1 MVVFFPLRN
10 TMASVWPTARY
21 TCPETDALHAH
32 NGLISQGGQCVRV
45 MTQGRPGLD
54 GRLVLVVHAK
64 ISWEFA
70 GQGGSHSI
78 ALQER
83 ENQQVQNEPKYDLML
98 FPSLFFSSLPSLH
111 SWQPAVTRET
121 HCVTPSFY
129 FPCCILFVP
138 KLSRLVKGGRDTAG
152 YWQCCFGALIPF

>member
-1 MVVFFPLRN
+1 MAVFFSPSRN
-10 TMASVWPTARY
+10 TMATVWPTARY
-21 TCPETDALHAH
+21 SCPETDALHVH
-32 NGLISQGGQCVRV
+32 NGLISQGGQCVCV

-54 GRLVLVVHAK
+54 GRSVLVVHAK

-83 ENQQVQNEPKYDLML
+83 ENQQVPNEPKYDLML
-98 FPSLFFSSLPSLH
+98 FPSLH

-129 FPCCILFVP
+129 FPCCILSVP

-152 YWQCCFGALIPF
+152 Y